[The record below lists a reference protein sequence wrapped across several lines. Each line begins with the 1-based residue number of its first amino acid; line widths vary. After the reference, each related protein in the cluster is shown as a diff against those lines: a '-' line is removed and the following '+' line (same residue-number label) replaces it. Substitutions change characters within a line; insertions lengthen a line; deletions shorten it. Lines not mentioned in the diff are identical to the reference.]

1 MMPEADA
8 ATAIAFVQIDAQTFA
23 FVEAPLVP
31 AARPVP
37 GRAAFLAPRFSL
49 EGGPWW
55 LTARG
60 DEIRRVSVGEWERLF
75 PATPALHTSP
85 RWLAAE
91 QRRFREGFE
100 TLQARLAD
108 GRLRKGV
115 PITRTR
121 ACLDA
126 GQAEALFR
134 RLAARVP
141 ALPKGLV
148 AYGLFLPGDR
158 SAGPEFLIG
167 ATPEILFDIE
177 EEGRRVRTWAVAGT
191 RRAEP
196 GAGRALA
203 ESAKERAEHWEVVD
217 DLLAQARRVGSPV
230 AGPTIVRRFGSLLHL
245 VTEIDVRP
253 ANLADFEDL
262 VRALHPTPALGVSPR
277 GSEGDSWLRGLDPG
291 GERRRFGA
299 PFGIR
304 WPSGDGRAAVAI
316 RGLQYFQ
323 GHLVIWAGCG
333 VVASSDYAAEWAEA
347 LDKLESVR
355 TLWGI

>member
-1 MMPEADA
+1 MRDR
-8 ATAIAFVQIDAQTFA
+8 TAIAFVQLDARTFA

-31 AARPVP
+31 APRPAP
-37 GRAAFLAPRFSL
+37 GRGAFLAPRFSL
-49 EGGPWW
+49 EGDHWW
-55 LTARG
+55 LTPRG
-60 DEIRRVSVGEWERLF
+60 DEVGRLSVEEWERLF
-75 PATPALHTSP
+75 PPTPAPSTPLQ
-85 RWLAAE
+85 WLAAE
-91 QRRFREGFE
+91 QQRFRDGFE
-100 TLQARLAD
+100 TLQVQLAE

-115 PITRTR
+115 PITRMR
-121 ACLDA
+121 ACLEA
-126 GQAEALFR
+126 GEAEALFR

-141 ALPKGLV
+141 GLPAGLV

-158 SAGPEFLIG
+158 SSGPEFLIG
-167 ATPEILFDIE
+167 ATPELLFDIA

-191 RRAEP
+191 RRAGP
-196 GAGRALA
+196 GAGQALA
-203 ESAKERAEHWEVVD
+203 GSAKEQAEHREVVD
-217 DLLAQARRVGSPV
+217 DLLAQAQRVGNPI
-230 AGPTIVRRFGSLLHL
+230 AGPTSVGQFGSLLHL

-253 ANLADFEDL
+253 AALPGFEDL

-277 GSEGDSWLRGLDPG
+277 GAAGDAWLRGIDPG

-304 WPSGDGRAAVAI
+304 WPSGDGRAAVVI
-316 RGLQYFQ
+316 RGLQYFE
-323 GHLVIWAGCG
+323 GHLEIWAGCG